1 MNILDRSKYFEICQ
15 KVAILPSG
23 ILGMKENVPDELL
36 VDYMGINYYP
46 IGYELTFD
54 NKGNTKHKAILHDLK
69 ASCIIYAN
77 LERIKDK

>member
-1 MNILDRSKYFEICQ
+1 MNIVDRSKYFEICQ

-23 ILGMKENVPDELL
+23 ILGMKEIL

>member
-1 MNILDRSKYFEICQ
+1 
-15 KVAILPSG
+15 
-23 ILGMKENVPDELL
+23 
-36 VDYMGINYYP
+36 MGINYYP

-54 NKGNTKHKAILHDLK
+54 NKGNAKHKAILHDLK

>member
-1 MNILDRSKYFEICQ
+1 MNIVDRSKYFEICQ

-46 IGYELTFD
+46 IGYEITFD
-54 NKGNTKHKAILHDLK
+54 NKGNAKHKAILHDLNV
-69 ASCIIYAN
+69 SCVIYAD
-77 LERIKDK
+77 LERVKDK